1 MTPEELERYFHLH
14 IPLSKA
20 MAVSVLSVGME
31 NVVLAA
37 PLAPNI
43 NHRETVFGGSASALA
58 ILAAW
63 ALVAMRLR
71 VAQVPNRLVIQSN
84 SMRYDRPI
92 SGDFTARSFLPA
104 PDAWPAFLRLF
115 ERRGLARIEVAAT
128 VSFGDQPA
136 GHLDARFV
144 ALRDP
149 GAEGRD

>member
-1 MTPEELERYFHLH
+1 MRPDELEGYFHRH

-20 MAVSVLSVGME
+20 MAVSVVSVDLE
-31 NVVLAA
+31 NVILAA

-58 ILAAW
+58 ILSAW
-63 ALVAMRLR
+63 ALVANRLHAAR
-71 VAQVPNRLVIQSN
+71 LPNRLVIQSN

-92 SGDFTARSFLPA
+92 SGDFSARAFLPA
-104 PDAWPAFLRLF
+104 PAAWPAFIRLF

-128 VSFGDQPA
+128 VSFGEQPA

-144 ALRDP
+144 ALRP
-149 GAEGRD
+149 TGTEGQE

>member
-1 MTPEELERYFHLH
+1 VTPDELERYFHLH

-20 MAVSVLSVGME
+20 MAVSVVGVDLE
-31 NVVLAA
+31 NVILAA

-58 ILAAW
+58 ILSAW
-63 ALVAMRLR
+63 ALVANRLHAVR
-71 VAQVPNRLVIQSN
+71 VPHRLVIQSN

-92 SGDFTARSFLPA
+92 SGGFTARSFLPA

-128 VSFGDQPA
+128 VSFGEQPA
-136 GHLDARFV
+136 GRLDARFV
-144 ALRDP
+144 ALRPTD
-149 GAEGRD
+149 AEGQE